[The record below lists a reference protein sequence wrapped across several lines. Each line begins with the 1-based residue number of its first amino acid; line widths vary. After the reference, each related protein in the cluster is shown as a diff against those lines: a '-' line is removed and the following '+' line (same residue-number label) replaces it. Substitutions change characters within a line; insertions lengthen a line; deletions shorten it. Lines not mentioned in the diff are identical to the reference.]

1 MNREENE
8 GEDTKGLDYFLH
20 DLGRPVMALY

>member
-8 GEDTKGLDYFLH
+8 GEVTKGLDYLLH
-20 DLGRPVMALY
+20 DLGLPVMALH